1 VSTDL
6 SPEELL
12 RELSERLGLRF
23 QTQDWG
29 ILNSDPDRL
38 EEFVHFYE
46 TADLAPTQRYELGAL
61 VLASANDALV
71 KQDLDENRLQQLE
84 AFIARNRAS
93 LQTHIDYW
101 AGLARELEFPIAG
114 VLKRLDQ

>member
-1 VSTDL
+1 V
-6 SPEELL
+6 
-12 RELSERLGLRF
+12 LSERLGLRF

-38 EEFVHFYE
+38 EEFVRFYE
-46 TADLAPTQRYELGAL
+46 TTDLAPTQRYELGDL

-71 KQDLDENRLQQLE
+71 KQELDENRLQELA

-93 LQTHIDYW
+93 LQTRIDYW
-101 AGLARELEFPIAG
+101 AGLAGDSEFPIAG
-114 VLKRLDQ
+114 ALKRLEHDPQSPAG